1 MIPALGVR
9 PKWGQRG
16 SEGRRQP
23 GCVLD
28 LVLLCKMIHKALQAL
43 WTLFR
48 DAHMSGLSR
57 QGKRVLWPGPRRTG
71 RAVTE
76 EGSGTDGSRP
86 GLSRKY
92 QMSGNQI
99 QQDMSR
105 NTQSRVGLRAVSG
118 QSVTWGKVSPFALQT
133 QGSGVRP

>member
-1 MIPALGVR
+1 
-9 PKWGQRG
+9 
-16 SEGRRQP
+16 
-23 GCVLD
+23 
-28 LVLLCKMIHKALQAL
+28 
-43 WTLFR
+43 
-48 DAHMSGLSR
+48 MSGLSR

-133 QGSGVRP
+133 QGSGCAPDGPGCISLNSYLADIFVFATAFLSLWSIFGSAWRIVIQKK